1 MHYSGAE
8 KSIIFSINLV
18 TLMALW
24 GKTRKVSY
32 NSLKSFYMLLNCTVW
47 SHFLRFFMYRV
58 VRQWCGTQRV
68 KTIRNPLR
76 LILWQNSGIYSLN
89 PIYFSGNWWVSNDG
103 SRKAESLT
111 VHTVHTCDTTNCSFC
126 EIIWFQSSLNL
137 MYTVSDVQPENCQ
150 KTLRHHWQTSLY
162 LLFHFF

>member
-1 MHYSGAE
+1 MHYSVAQ

-32 NSLKSFYMLLNCTVW
+32 NSLKSFYMLLNCTVG

-58 VRQWCGTQRV
+58 VRQWCGNRRV
-68 KTIRNPLR
+68 KTTRNPSR
-76 LILWQNSGIYSLN
+76 LILWQNRYTIVVNPLPDLLINKTKQNKVVN
-89 PIYFSGNWWVSNDG
+89 PIYFSGNWWVLNDG

-111 VHTVHTCDTTNCSFC
+111 VHTVH
-126 EIIWFQSSLNL
+126 IRYNL
-137 MYTVSDVQPENCQ
+137 
-150 KTLRHHWQTSLY
+150 RI
-162 LLFHFF
+162 F